1 MAKFILY
8 RIRDAVPVLLLLTL
22 LVFGLFKLIPG
33 DYLSSMELNPT
44 VSKERIEELR
54 RSYGLDQSLPVQYGL
69 WMRNALLGDF
79 GYSFSQR
86 RPASQL
92 IRERFGATLLLAFGA
107 LLLTLVISLPLGIV
121 SALFAGR
128 WPDRMSLALSMAG
141 LSLPTVLSALGC
153 LYFAYWSGWFP
164 VGGSDTFLHAVLPCV
179 TLAIPS
185 VALFLRTLRL
195 ELLDALAAPYV
206 LAAAARG
213 LPRRRIIWHALRNAA
228 NPIIS
233 LTGVTL
239 GGLLS
244 GAVVVE
250 KVFSWPGLGSLTVD
264 SILARDLYVALGC
277 VFVSAV
283 LVIVANLAADIV
295 LAWNDPRIRCE
306 R

>member
-8 RIRDAVPVLLLLTL
+8 RIRDAVPVLFLLSL

-33 DYLSSMELNPT
+33 DYLSSLELNPT
-44 VSKERIEELR
+44 VSKERIEDLR
-54 RSYGLDQSLPVQYGL
+54 RSYGLDQPILVQYGL
-69 WMRNALLGDF
+69 WLRNALTGDF

-86 RPASQL
+86 RPAAQL
-92 IRERFGATLLLAFGA
+92 IRERFGTTLVLALGA
-107 LLLTLVISLPLGIV
+107 LLLTLVISVPLGIL
-121 SALFAGR
+121 SALYAGG
-128 WPDRMSLALSMAG
+128 WPDRISLALSMAG
-141 LSLPTVLSALGC
+141 LSLPTVLSALCC

-164 VGGSDTFLHAVLPCV
+164 VGGSGTFLHAVLPCI
-179 TLAIPS
+179 TLAVPS

-213 LPRRRIIWHALRNAA
+213 LPRRRIVWHALRNAA
-228 NPIIS
+228 NPVIS
-233 LTGVTL
+233 LAGVTL

-250 KVFSWPGLGSLTVD
+250 KVFSWPGLGSLTID

-277 VFVSAV
+277 VVVSAV
-283 LVIVANLAADIV
+283 LVIFANLAADIV